1 MTYSCGPVINFTK
14 DITKN
19 DFINICN
26 DITIYLNNYY
36 SKYYNVNNFVIKAM
50 PEQVIEGGI
59 LIKHISNII
68 ECNEW
73 YKSLRIYNDNST
85 YPVINNY
92 DEISNWVNNN
102 DVIYRKNSIVKTSL
116 KSLYSAPRWCKDEI
130 IIILSVFNK
139 HGILYNNSFHK
150 IEYSTRR
157 NKNKVHGIHDYNEND
172 LDKQMSNHI
181 NIQPN
186 IFQYDI
192 SKLKQLELL
201 QYPLIH

>member
-36 SKYYNVNNFVIKAM
+36 SKYYSVNNFVIKAI

-59 LIKHISNII
+59 LIKHISNIM
-68 ECNEW
+68 ECNKW

-92 DEISNWVNNN
+92 DEISNWVNND
-102 DVIYRKNSIVKTSL
+102 DVIYRKTSIVKTSL

-130 IIILSVFNK
+130 IIILSAFNK

-157 NKNKVHGIHDYNEND
+157 NKNKVHGIHDCNEND